1 METILITGGT
11 GLIGSHLCP
20 RLEEEGY
27 AIALLSRRKKS
38 VNGYQIF
45 EWNPEKEEIEEGAI
59 ESADYIIHLAGANIG
74 EKKWTQK
81 RKKEIVESR
90 IKGIDF
96 LYRKIK
102 KKNKSIKAFVSS
114 SAVGYYGS
122 VTGGKIYNENDS
134 PGNDFLAQVCVK
146 WEKAADQFQHFGIR
160 TVKLRSGVVLSR
172 EGGALDQM
180 KTPVQMGIG
189 SPLGSGKQYVP
200 WIHIDDLCSI
210 YIKAIEESKIT
221 GAYNAVAPDYR
232 TNAEFMHLIADIS
245 NKPFWLPAVPA
256 VMLKFY
262 WERKLRSF
270 WRAVEFPVK
279 KFSRKVLVLNFPHL
293 KMPYKIY

>member
-27 AIALLSRRKKS
+27 AIALLSRGKKS
-38 VNGYQIF
+38 LNGYQIF

-102 KKNKSIKAFVSS
+102 EKNKSIKAFVSS

-256 VMLKFY
+256 VMLKILLGEKASIVLEGSRISCEKIQQEGF
-262 WERKLRSF
+262 SF
-270 WRAVEFPVK
+270 KFPT
-279 KFSRKVLVLNFPHL
+279 LENAL
-293 KMPYKIY
+293 